1 MAGPS
6 TLIPNLSEIMEEY
19 TQPEGE
25 VRQEPTRENLPS
37 EPSEVQPI
45 SKQQR
50 KRLKEKQQEEEE
62 DEFVSEEA
70 FSIWKK
76 YYVGKGFVGE
86 RGFSKLISPLKELIE
101 QRGWGNF
108 CKHQKS
114 GYAAVVREFYSN
126 LVGRKDNSVY
136 VRGVWVPYGAKT
148 INEMYGMERQ
158 KHGSK
163 FKKMIDNPNREK
175 IARKLTDGKGK
186 WGQRKGEQ
194 KTINRGDLTEE
205 AKVWFYFLASIMVPT
220 KHVCTVREQEAI
232 ILYAMLKGYKI
243 NAGAVIENS
252 IMRYHEGNKRG
263 LIPYPATI
271 TRLCLR
277 AGVKGTWEEEEE
289 CPKVSPLTL
298 TGVSK
303 GPRNQK
309 KKGIIIEAYSREE
322 NENARQKEDTLL
334 VADQEEED
342 LEAHPEENTFM
353 FAEDKEQD
361 DGSPINFSTP
371 LVSSPPIRNRDFR
384 EPGESSRGA
393 QRNNQI
399 MEMLSSIQKRMEERE
414 REWNLQQKFREEVYE
429 SELKRKDQQWEE
441 EMNRR
446 EEQMKEILEH
456 QEEKFKKEMEER
468 DHDLLKKLQLSH
480 ESFYNNQYDRDSQ
493 LLIIIKKRDSDQ
505 EAKTMEQIKGFKFLY
520 MSMFKDLEKRMKER
534 DKELDDKDAFRRKV
548 WLENL
553 DLINNNL
560 SKFLEVMIEMEN
572 TMNTLGKR
580 QDDLNKKVDLTNEL
594 ILEEQIERENDK
606 KKKRTEMKFPKFS
619 PNLATLDLDP
629 PNIFVPPP
637 KRKK

>member
-1 MAGPS
+1 M
-6 TLIPNLSEIMEEY
+6 
-19 TQPEGE
+19 
-25 VRQEPTRENLPS
+25 
-37 EPSEVQPI
+37 
-45 SKQQR
+45 
-50 KRLKEKQQEEEE
+50 
-62 DEFVSEEA
+62 
-70 FSIWKK
+70 
-76 YYVGKGFVGE
+76 
-86 RGFSKLISPLKELIE
+86 
-101 QRGWGNF
+101 
-108 CKHQKS
+108 
-114 GYAAVVREFYSN
+114 
-126 LVGRKDNSVY
+126 
-136 VRGVWVPYGAKT
+136 PYGAKT
-148 INEMYGMERQ
+148 INEMYEMEGQ

-186 WGQRKGEQ
+186 WGQGKGEQ
-194 KTINRGDLTEE
+194 KTINRGDLTEK

-232 ILYAMLKGYKI
+232 IIYAMLKGYNI

-263 LIPYPATI
+263 LIPHSAT
-271 TRLCLR
+271 TTKLCLR

-289 CPKVSPLTL
+289 CPKVSLLTL

-309 KKGIIIEAYSREE
+309 KKGIIIEADSREE

-342 LEAHPEENTFM
+342 PEAHPEENTFM
-353 FAEDKEQD
+353 FAEDREQD
-361 DGSPINFSTP
+361 NGSPINLSTP
-371 LVSSPPIRNRDFR
+371 LASSPPIRNRDFR

-393 QRNNQI
+393 QGNNKI

-429 SELKRKDQQWEE
+429 SELKRKYQQWEE

-446 EEQMKEILEH
+446 EEKMKEILEH

-493 LLIIIKKRDSDQ
+493 LLTIIKKRDSDQ
-505 EAKTMEQIKGFKFLY
+505 ESKTMEQIKGLKFLY
-520 MSMFKDLEKRMKER
+520 MSMFKDLEKKMKER

-560 SKFLEVMIEMEN
+560 PKFLEVMTEMEN

-580 QDDLNKKVDLTNEL
+580 QDDLNKKVDLTNKL

-606 KKKRTEMKFPKFS
+606 KKRTEMKFPKFS
-619 PNLATLDLDP
+619 HNLATLDLDP
-629 PNIFVPPP
+629 PNIFAPPP